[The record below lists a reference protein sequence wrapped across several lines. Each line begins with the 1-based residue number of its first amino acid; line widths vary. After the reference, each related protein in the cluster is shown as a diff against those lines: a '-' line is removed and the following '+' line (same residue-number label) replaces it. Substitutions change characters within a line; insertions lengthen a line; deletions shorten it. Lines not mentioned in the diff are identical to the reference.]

1 MSTSLAI
8 DACPSS
14 VEPVLA
20 CVGLGANL
28 GHALSTLKAAVSA
41 LAELPGCELQACSSF
56 YRSAPIEALGPDF
69 INGVA
74 LVRTRQ
80 HPLDFLRCLQAL
92 ESLHQRERPYRN
104 APRTLDLDLLLW
116 GHEVLQWP
124 ELQVPHPRLHQRAFA
139 LLPLAEVLPNLEIPQ
154 RGSIR
159 DLLSAVSDQSI
170 EILDEAV

>member
-1 MSTSLAI
+1 MSLAA

-14 VEPVLA
+14 AEPVLA

-41 LAELPGCELQACSSF
+41 LAHLPGCELQACSSF

-74 LVRTRQ
+74 LVRTRR
-80 HPLDFLRCLQAL
+80 HPIDFLRCLQAL
-92 ESLHQRERPYRN
+92 ESLYQRERPYRH

-116 GHEVLQWP
+116 GDQTLKWP
-124 ELQVPHPRLHQRAFA
+124 ELEVPHPRLHRRAFV
-139 LLPLAEVLPNLEIPQ
+139 LMPLGELLPNLEIPH

-159 DLLSAVSDQSI
+159 DLLPAVSDQSI
-170 EILDEAV
+170 EILREAV